1 MALDFRQQLKN
12 ALKNVE
18 MSKWERGGLG
28 GEGGVYTPLPLGFN
42 IGSLKKNI
50 ILPCFHFQHL
60 L

>member
-1 MALDFRQQLKN
+1 MGAGR
-12 ALKNVE
+12 V
-18 MSKWERGGLG
+18 G
-28 GEGGVYTPLPLGFN
+28 GEGGVYTPLPPGFN

>member
-28 GEGGVYTPLPLGFN
+28 GRGVYTPLPLGFN